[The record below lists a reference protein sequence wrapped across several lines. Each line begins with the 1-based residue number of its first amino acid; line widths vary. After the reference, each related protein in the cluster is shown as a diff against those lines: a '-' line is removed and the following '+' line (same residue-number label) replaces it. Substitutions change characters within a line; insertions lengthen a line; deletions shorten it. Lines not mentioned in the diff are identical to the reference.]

1 MPEHLI
7 LLTIAK
13 DEIKT
18 IIQYSKMLDG
28 NDGDGSIKP
37 TVDEIMG
44 DEFNHALISLL
55 MAAKIMN
62 IKIATDDIEPDP
74 NKTEVE

>member
-1 MPEHLI
+1 MSEHII

-13 DEIKT
+13 EEIKT
-18 IIQYSKMLDG
+18 LIQYSNMLDD
-28 NDGDGSIKP
+28 NPGDGSIKP
-37 TVDEIMG
+37 TIDEIMS

-55 MAAKIMN
+55 MAAKIMG

-74 NKTEVE
+74 NKIEVE